1 MGQVSVSVVCC
12 APRAGFCVSLPSRRE
27 KGAPE
32 GSYSDFF
39 LSRLL
44 CGLTPAPACPSAG
57 HVPSHPGLSFPEKTR
72 QEAVSALPFPGGWEG
87 IESSPRPVLTPPQAE
102 PGSRVPVS
110 PPSPRRCY
118 CHSWGRFS
126 PGLALSSAGNRHP
139 RLCGIFCVGRPRPS
153 GQHPGS
159 PRCTGCA
166 GGRHGSHSAAP
177 GHPAAFRVWT
187 QGGLLQ
193 DAESDGCSWWSLE
206 DEGAALWTFIG
217 DAPGDAPWGRP

>member
-110 PPSPRRCY
+110 PPLPQTLLLPQLGALFTGACLELGWEPSSPALWHLLCWPPTPFRTT
-118 CHSWGRFS
+118 SWITSVHGLCGGQAWLPLCCPRAPCSLPRLDPGWAS
-126 PGLALSSAGNRHP
+126 PGR
-139 RLCGIFCVGRPRPS
+139 RK
-153 GQHPGS
+153 
-159 PRCTGCA
+159 
-166 GGRHGSHSAAP
+166 
-177 GHPAAFRVWT
+177 
-187 QGGLLQ
+187 
-193 DAESDGCSWWSLE
+193 
-206 DEGAALWTFIG
+206 
-217 DAPGDAPWGRP
+217 